1 MSKVEEK
8 MLNMMVDMA
17 TNKGRLEAEHERRKK
32 EIAEKDAQIAELK
45 TLLKMRE
52 DRIAE
57 LEFQLTQQNLTQPKV
72 TVNQFFLLSA
82 PKTHTY
88 VQGLD
93 NDGRQFVGHMFHQ
106 TMPDSTPMSV
116 LMEVDEMTRFERT
129 DIRLAEAMEKVAN
142 KPNIDNFYN
151 SGTYNDNSGSTM
163 TPAITPND
171 QEQQK
176 LTDKNHD

>member
-17 TNKGRLEAEHERRKK
+17 TNKGRLEAEQERRKK

-72 TVNQFFLLSA
+72 TVNQFFFAVSPQNAHLRA
-82 PKTHTY
+82 
-88 VQGLD
+88 G
-93 NDGRQFVGHMFHQ
+93 
-106 TMPDSTPMSV
+106 
-116 LMEVDEMTRFERT
+116 
-129 DIRLAEAMEKVAN
+129 A
-142 KPNIDNFYN
+142 
-151 SGTYNDNSGSTM
+151 
-163 TPAITPND
+163 
-171 QEQQK
+171 
-176 LTDKNHD
+176 